1 MLREDAAS
9 ATLVDELVRL
19 APRSGP
25 VTVLKD
31 TRVLV
36 VRVGDVVVKA
46 HPPGTEEG
54 DLRRRLDAA
63 GELPGVMLAPL
74 GLHRLDSPD
83 RLDRLDH
90 LGHAEAPHAGRPSG
104 RLVTIWPAGEALSP
118 DDLADGTMPQD
129 AWESGARLLA
139 HLHASPPPAA
149 MPPAGGPGRLVR
161 AMVELAQ
168 VGDSAETRQ
177 IREAYRTLAEP
188 LHVPDPRA
196 AGRPTDD
203 HPTAGPSSAD
213 HRAAE
218 HHPARHIS
226 AGHRAAV
233 RGPEPS
239 RGRRHALTHGDWHLG
254 QLVRHEGA
262 WLLIDPDDLG
272 VGDPAWDLAR
282 PAAWFAAGLLDP
294 ELWHTFLS
302 AYVGAGGIAV
312 SPDDPWRELDLP
324 ARALT
329 VQLAATAT
337 VTAMRAGS
345 ALDDVAAALV
355 SSCGRIVAAAGERR
369 QGEG

>member
-1 MLREDAAS
+1 MLMENAAS

-19 APRSGP
+19 APCDGP

-46 HPPGTEEG
+46 HPPGTVER
-54 DLRRRLDAA
+54 DLRSRLDAA
-63 GELPGVMLAPL
+63 RGLPGVMLAPL
-74 GLHRLDSPD
+74 GLERLECPERLEHSESPEGLEHSGQNERPEHD
-83 RLDRLDH
+83 ERLEH
-90 LGHAEAPHAGRPSG
+90 MGG

-129 AWESGARLLA
+129 AWEEGARLLA
-139 HLHASPPPAA
+139 RLHAASPPAGVPR
-149 MPPAGGPGRLVR
+149 AGGPERLVR
-161 AMVELAQ
+161 AMAELAR
-168 VGDSAETRQ
+168 VGDSADSLL
-177 IREAYRTLAEP
+177 IRRAYQTLAAP
-188 LHVPDPRA
+188 LRA
-196 AGRPTDD
+196 ADQRLVL
-203 HPTAGPSSAD
+203 S
-213 HRAAE
+213 RAA
-218 HHPARHIS
+218 RS
-226 AGHRAAV
+226 
-233 RGPEPS
+233 
-239 RGRRHALTHGDWHLG
+239 ALTHGDWHLG

-294 ELWHTFLS
+294 DLWHSFLS
-302 AYVGAGGIAV
+302 AYIGAGGTAV
-312 SPDDPWRELDLP
+312 SYDDPWRELDLP

-345 ALDDVAAALV
+345 ALDEVAAALV

-369 QGEG
+369 EGEG